1 MRVEVSDALEAA
13 LSYCSGAAAATSMAA
28 AAMNKP
34 RKRRS
39 NFDIRKGKINVAW
52 CNVSSK
58 RGWLLKPAWCS
69 WPTLGATSAIAYHDG
84 QKVTVVT
91 ASCGTEKDFKK

>member
-69 WPTLGATSAIAYHDG
+69 WPTRPLLTTSDAAG
-84 QKVTVVT
+84 EKVT